1 MIKVLKEHGLSA
13 VAYEMFLYSIYATA
27 LSGIVLI
34 ILVVPM
40 GIDFSRR
47 YSPLK
52 SSVASFALALAFWG
66 TLSASESFGY
76 SGILPPLV
84 ASFLPHLL
92 FLGIGAVLL
101 LVKEKAR

>member
-1 MIKVLKEHGLSA
+1 
-13 VAYEMFLYSIYATA
+13 MFLYSIYATA

-84 ASFLPHLL
+84 ASSLLHLF

-101 LVKEKAR
+101 IVKEKAR